1 MSILIDSHTRVLVQ
15 GITGTQARRD
25 VAHCRAYGT
34 QIVCGVTPGRGGS
47 EADGLPVYN
56 TVAAALA
63 DHPIDATLVY
73 APPYAVRDAVL
84 ESLAAGIR
92 LAVVLA
98 ENVPVHDAVAIRAA
112 AERTGALVVGCDSS
126 LASNCSSMPSD
137 GSTPVTRAGAKRSIT
152 AWVAHPL
159 PHPTSSTSS

>member
-1 MSILIDSHTRVLVQ
+1 VSILIDADTRVLVQ
-15 GITGTQARRD
+15 GITGSQARRD

-34 QIVCGVTPGRGGS
+34 RIACGVTPGRGGS

-63 DHPIDATLVY
+63 EHPIDATLVY
-73 APPYAVRDAVL
+73 APPFAVRDAVL

-98 ENVPVHDAVAIRAA
+98 ENVPVHDTVAIRAA
-112 AERTGALVVGCDSS
+112 AEGAGALVVGCNTNGMVATCRHACSCPARWASS
-126 LASNCSSMPSD
+126 RA
-137 GSTPVTRAGAKRSIT
+137 RAGCR
-152 AWVAHPL
+152 P
-159 PHPTSSTSS
+159 SSR